1 MDRSPRSSA
10 DVVGASAMDAVVAA
24 ATVTD
29 DAAIDLDEG
38 LLGARLPAYLWRRL
52 RLFLAVRVVVAVCHV
67 GEVLLMLA
75 MVPEA
80 LSTSLAA
87 VAGRQLGQL
96 LDAGFGGALE
106 VLRRQVRQTT
116 QDGAIA
122 HRTRL
127 LRRWA
132 VSSVVVSAVSAVIGI
147 VGAAF
152 IDDAAA
158 RVTVLVFVVAAAL
171 EAPLRAAH
179 AAAFALTRVPRS
191 APSLFAGD
199 VVGFVTVAVIVV
211 GGMTENPLGGHV
223 AWLVP
228 WALPL
233 GRAVAVLT
241 RISVSAGP
249 IARTWARLG
258 LTLAQG
264 PVRRGRR
271 RDGPRVLLTI
281 ADREVVRFAVLAA
294 LSGIAMR
301 APTSL
306 VLMGLM
312 RPFGDV
318 EAALVGMVV
327 VVIAAPIV
335 DAAASLGGPFFFDL
349 QRLRTPILARA
360 RRRLLVALDGLA
372 VGAGVV
378 AGVVAAV
385 MALVLIEGTHP
396 VVTIVGAVSLAVGRA
411 LYGVRALTAMVHA
424 AFGRLLVVGV
434 VMAVVGPV
442 LLLGVF
448 DLWRL
453 VVVGG
458 ALLALAMVLGHCH
471 PAMTPFD
478 DVMGAAGAS
487 LPEGAGENV
496 RARAVRLLP
505 AHLALPPGRRA
516 LRPLMTAVRR
526 RGGMLRVDHDGGL
539 TVLLPLLDKTPAA
552 ELVRLAGAAAEGG
565 AVIEGRSPPSTT
577 EAPLAERRQALVD
590 EGYRVVDVDRG
601 DPTLPSGVARGALS
615 AAVRLALSAAGDRG
629 QRRRLRR
636 DVDALCDDGVLV
648 AVAFRPRRNGRP
660 R

>member
-1 MDRSPRSSA
+1 
-10 DVVGASAMDAVVAA
+10 MDAVVSAAA
-24 ATVTD
+24 ATD
-29 DAAIDLDEG
+29 EEAIDLDEG
-38 LLGARLPAYLWRRL
+38 LLSARLPAYLWRRL
-52 RLFLAVRVVVAVCHV
+52 RLFLAVRVVVATCHV

-116 QDGAIA
+116 HDGAIA

-132 VSSVVVSAVSAVIGI
+132 ASSVVVAVVSAAIG
-147 VGAAF
+147 VFGAAF
-152 IDDAAA
+152 IDDTAA

-199 VVGFVTVAVIVV
+199 VVGLVTVAAVVVV
-211 GGMTENPLGGHV
+211 GSTENPVAGHV

-241 RISVSAGP
+241 RIAVSAPP
-249 IARTWARLG
+249 IARTWTRLG
-258 LTLAQG
+258 LTLAPG
-264 PVRRGRR
+264 PARRGHRR
-271 RDGPRVLLTI
+271 SGTRVRLTI
-281 ADREVVRFAVLAA
+281 AEREVGRFAVLAA

-327 VVIAAPIV
+327 VLIAAPII
-335 DAAASLGGPFFFDL
+335 DAAASIGGPFFFDL

-360 RRRLLVALDGLA
+360 RRRLLFALDQLA

-385 MALVLIEGTHP
+385 MALVLIEGAHP

-424 AFGRLLVVGV
+424 AFGRLLAVGV

-442 LLLGVF
+442 ALVGVF

-453 VVVGG
+453 VIVGA
-458 ALLALAMVLGHCH
+458 ALLTLAVVLGHPP
-471 PAMTPFD
+471 PALTPFD

-487 LPEGAGENV
+487 LPDDAGETV

-526 RGGMLRVDHDGGL
+526 RGGVLRVDHDGGL
-539 TVLLPLLDKTPAA
+539 TVLLPLLDTTPAA

-565 AVIEGRSPPSTT
+565 AVIEGRSPASTT
-577 EAPLAERRQALVD
+577 AAPLADRRQALLD
-590 EGYRVVDVDRG
+590 EGYRVVDVDSG
-601 DPTLPSGVARGALS
+601 DSALASGVARGALS

-636 DVDALCDDGVLV
+636 DVDALCDEGVLV